1 MSQNASDRCNSPPQI
16 TKENVSNSV
25 KILTD
30 YSPEG
35 DKFDIINTPMKV
47 RSKHET
53 DREKIVSDE
62 INIERKQRQR

>member
-53 DREKIVSDE
+53 DREKILSDE
-62 INIERKQRQR
+62 INIERKQR